1 MIAHYDHYTK
11 REPHYLTDHVEE
23 MLLYLKE
30 LTLSKDIE
38 VLAEICII
46 AHDLGKKSL
55 LFQKYVQ
62 DPNGKRGTVKHA
74 VGGAYAL
81 SKQSINL
88 SPAEQMISYFA
99 QLIVAAHHTSLSDA
113 TGNAEDL
120 FESFPKELE
129 GIEKLT
135 ATEVSKA
142 IKKLSEFPIE
152 EFKEKFKLG
161 EEGSSYLATL
171 IRFAMSVMID
181 ADWLSTEAYFS
192 EERAAKRVY
201 KVPSFEFLQQELTN
215 YYTKEDVFPDSTE
228 QLIAIKKALQKRGE
242 ESWSKETFM
251 FHFTCPNRR
260 RENNRRV
267 GICTRPRN

>member
-46 AHDLGKKSL
+46 ALDLGKKSL

-228 QLIAIKKALQKRGE
+228 QLIAIKKALQKEARKAGLKKH
-242 ESWSKETFM
+242 SCFSLIAPTG
-251 FHFTCPNRR
+251 
-260 RENNRRV
+260 V
-267 GICTRPRN
+267 G